1 MYFIMNLEH
10 ANLSNKVKIC
20 DGAAPVTL
28 EQPIVHYC
36 FLFLFDF
43 IDYIYIQSAQL
54 KFPAF

>member
-20 DGAAPVTL
+20 DGAAPVT
-28 EQPIVHYC
+28 PIYC